1 MSFLAA
7 TLLLNLEVSDAFISF
22 SNLLN
27 RPLLHAFFRLDH
39 AKMADFYAGFETLL
53 KTQLPKIHSHFL
65 TLNLTPDLYLQE
77 WIYTLYSRS
86 LPLDLASRVWDV
98 YCRDGDDFIFRIA
111 IGNTILISE
120 SFDLFHNLFSFYRN
134 IEVVRVYVTGLGL
147 YPFRTVT
154 DQST

>member
-39 AKMADFYAGFETLL
+39 AKMADFYAGFEALL
-53 KTQLPKIHSHFL
+53 KSQLPKVYSHFL
-65 TLNLTPDLYLQE
+65 ALNLTPDLYLQE

-98 YCRDGDDFIFRIA
+98 YCRDGDDLIFRIA
-111 IGNTILISE
+111 IGTILILNNQLSC
-120 SFDLFHNLFSFYRN
+120 STFYV
-134 IEVVRVYVTGLGL
+134 I
-147 YPFRTVT
+147 
-154 DQST
+154 S